1 MKTISVIGAGAWGTA
16 VSEIIAKAGHKVFLH
31 TRNSTIIS
39 EINKTHRNSLYL
51 PKIILNSNIF
61 AVEEGD
67 ELLQNIDAIF
77 LAVPA
82 QVTREVAGK
91 MAPKVSPGIP
101 IVICSKGIETNSCK
115 LLSEILVEYFP
126 KSPLAILSGPT
137 FAVEAAFGL
146 PTAVTLA
153 CKNYEVGEK
162 LAKLIN
168 TPTFRTYYCD
178 DVIGAQIGGAVKNV
192 LAIACGIVVGR
203 NLGEN
208 ARAALIS
215 RGLAEIIRLG
225 KAKGAKI
232 ETLMGLS
239 GIGDLALT
247 CTAMQSR
254 NYSLGVA
261 LGKGNNLNKFLAKRR
276 AVTEGVDSALSVKT
290 LATKLDIEMPIC
302 NAVYN
307 IVGQSVEITEIINE
321 LLNRPIKNEY

>member
-1 MKTISVIGAGAWGTA
+1 M
-16 VSEIIAKAGHKVFLH
+16 
-31 TRNSTIIS
+31 
-39 EINKTHRNSLYL
+39 
-51 PKIILNSNIF
+51 
-61 AVEEGD
+61 
-67 ELLQNIDAIF
+67 
-77 LAVPA
+77 
-82 QVTREVAGK
+82 
-91 MAPKVSPGIP
+91 
-101 IVICSKGIETNSCK
+101 
-115 LLSEILVEYFP
+115 
-126 KSPLAILSGPT
+126 
-137 FAVEAAFGL
+137 
-146 PTAVTLA
+146 
-153 CKNYEVGEK
+153 
-162 LAKLIN
+162 
-168 TPTFRTYYCD
+168 
-178 DVIGAQIGGAVKNV
+178 
-192 LAIACGIVVGR
+192 GR

>member
-1 MKTISVIGAGAWGTA
+1 M
-16 VSEIIAKAGHKVFLH
+16 
-31 TRNSTIIS
+31 
-39 EINKTHRNSLYL
+39 
-51 PKIILNSNIF
+51 
-61 AVEEGD
+61 
-67 ELLQNIDAIF
+67 
-77 LAVPA
+77 
-82 QVTREVAGK
+82 
-91 MAPKVSPGIP
+91 
-101 IVICSKGIETNSCK
+101 
-115 LLSEILVEYFP
+115 VEYFP

-239 GIGDLALT
+239 I
-247 CTAMQSR
+247 
-254 NYSLGVA
+254 
-261 LGKGNNLNKFLAKRR
+261 AKQMF
-276 AVTEGVDSALSVKT
+276 
-290 LATKLDIEMPIC
+290 I
-302 NAVYN
+302 
-307 IVGQSVEITEIINE
+307 
-321 LLNRPIKNEY
+321 